1 MNGLINRQNNRKYSP
16 YRQPP
21 QNFYEKSIS
30 RENISVWMGLT
41 GSGLV
46 IGPLFYEGNMTG
58 EKYLAMLNE
67 QIIPQLRIG
76 YGERFERLWFMQD
89 GAPCHRTINVKNFLK
104 DTFGNRVIGVG
115 QGVEWPPHSP
125 DLTACDFFLWG
136 YLKGLIYKTP
146 HTDLD
151 DLRNR
156 IIRSVNKLKEDPQIV
171 RNAIRKTR
179 TLIQKCIA
187 TNGAHWI

>member
-16 YRQPP
+16 KGQPP

-30 RENISVWMGLT
+30 REKISVRMGLT

-76 YGERFERLWFMQD
+76 YGERFERFWLMQD
-89 GAPCHRTINVKNFLK
+89 GAPCHRTANY
-104 DTFGNRVIGVG
+104 
-115 QGVEWPPHSP
+115 Q
-125 DLTACDFFLWG
+125 C
-136 YLKGLIYKTP
+136 
-146 HTDLD
+146 
-151 DLRNR
+151 
-156 IIRSVNKLKEDPQIV
+156 
-171 RNAIRKTR
+171 
-179 TLIQKCIA
+179 
-187 TNGAHWI
+187 